1 MNIGQL
7 LIIGI
12 PDTKPSNLLLGF
24 IRKEKIGGV
33 ILFKRNFESVKQLDY
48 LIQKLQEA
56 GEGKLFIGVDQEG
69 GRVMRLSEP
78 FTQFS
83 SMKEIASRHCERS
96 EAIPSRYV
104 LPEQSQRVYDV
115 ATALALELSAVGI
128 NLNFAPVLDVATNG
142 FNQVIGDRAFSHEPK
157 IVAELGVQFMKGL
170 TENGVMACGKHFP
183 GHGDTDLDSH
193 LALPVMPH
201 TRKRLDA
208 CELIPF
214 RQAVAANFPALMT
227 AHILL
232 PNLDPDFPA
241 STSKLITKKI
251 LRDEFGFQGLIMS
264 DDLLMKGI
272 TSQMSIE
279 DAALKSL
286 QSEHDMVLICDNFEA
301 QCRTVE
307 RLKDALD
314 NQELTKVEEK
324 IARINRF
331 ASQYCQP
338 PKPLPPLKVI
348 GCKEHQ
354 RLAYATS
361 N

>member
-24 IRKEKIGGV
+24 IRQERIGGV
-33 ILFKRNFESVKQLDY
+33 ILFKRNYESVKQLDY
-48 LIQKLQEA
+48 LTQKLQEA
-56 GEGKLFIGVDQEG
+56 GEGRLFIGVDQEG
-69 GRVMRLSEP
+69 GRVMRLSKP
-78 FTQFS
+78 FTQFP
-83 SMKEIASRHCERS
+83 SMREIAKAESPLPSGER
-96 EAIPSRYV
+96 V
-104 LPEQSQRVYDV
+104 RVRGGLLYEV
-115 ATALALELSAVGI
+115 AQALALELSAIGI
-128 NLNFAPVLDVATNG
+128 NLNFAPVLDVATNS
-142 FNQVIGDRAFSHEPK
+142 FNQVIGDRAFSHDPSL
-157 IVAELGVQFMKGL
+157 VAELGVQFMKGL

-193 LALPVMPH
+193 EALPIMPH
-201 TRKRLDA
+201 TRGRLDA

-214 RQAVAANFPALMT
+214 KRAIAANFPAIMT

-232 PNLDPDFPA
+232 PNLDPKWPA

-272 TSQMSIE
+272 TNQMSIE

-286 QSEHDMVLICDNFEA
+286 QADHDMVLICDDFEA
-301 QCRTVE
+301 QYRTVE
-307 RLKDALD
+307 RLKEALD

-324 IARINRF
+324 ITRINKF
-331 ASQYCQP
+331 KDQYCQIL
-338 PKPLPPLKVI
+338 KSRPPLKVI
-348 GCKEHQ
+348 GSKEHRQ
-354 RLAYATS
+354 LFV
-361 N
+361 